1 MDEREAAA
9 WVRLAALVEL
19 LPGALD
25 SQLRRDAGLSHF
37 EYSALRVLAEA
48 PDGYLRMSALAAR
61 TSATLPRLSHVIA
74 RLEKAGLVERRSCPE
89 DGRASNASL
98 TEAGR
103 EAYRNAQPGH
113 LATVHRL
120 VLDALSAE
128 QLDQVGEIAE
138 TILHEIDPE
147 GSMTVLCRPAPG
159 GRQHGLTPAQT

>member
-1 MDEREAAA
+1 MDERETSA

-74 RLEKAGLVERRSCPE
+74 RLEKSGLVERRACPE

-98 TEAGR
+98 TEAGLA
-103 EAYRNAQPGH
+103 AYREAQPGH
-113 LATVHRL
+113 VATVRRL
-120 VLDALSAE
+120 VLDVLSPE
-128 QLDQVGEIAE
+128 QLDQAADIAE
-138 TILHEIDPE
+138 AILREIDPE
-147 GSMTVLCRPAPG
+147 GSMTALCR
-159 GRQHGLTPAQT
+159 QHQAVGTPA